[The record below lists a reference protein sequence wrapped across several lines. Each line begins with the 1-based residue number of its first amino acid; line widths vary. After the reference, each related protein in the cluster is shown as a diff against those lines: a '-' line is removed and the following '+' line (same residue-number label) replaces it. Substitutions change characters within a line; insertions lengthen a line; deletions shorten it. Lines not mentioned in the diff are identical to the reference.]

1 MSNNY
6 KSMKIKVLNV
16 NKYVKENHLV
26 PVTSS
31 KKVDVNKTLHKDGLF
46 SETIFGR
53 IGSKER
59 MTKMAYINLNC
70 KCLQPYLCIAL
81 ERSSADFSN
90 TILGKLRWRVDGGK
104 LSKSDNLEDPSGIS
118 FIYDNWEIFIKEI
131 LKSNGSKSRE
141 NNLDLIKKYDK
152 DDLFVDKWLVIPAGF
167 RDINTMD
174 IEKSGKSDYDQI
186 NDFYSSMILLSN
198 QLSNITDIKTS
209 LVDDKFS
216 YQMQQ
221 NINNIYRRLMEVKTA
236 KKGGLIQKAAL
247 AKTIMYSA
255 GNVICIPK
263 LTRNSYDTDDST
275 NIKFGHIGIPT
286 VQLLDIF
293 YPFVNHRIKEMFA
306 YKDEL
311 YDIVKYLIKAKETY
325 SENDVVEK
333 FINKA
338 KNDNKFVFKKMQK
351 DDKNYSIKI
360 NGNERILNVL
370 EFLKNE
376 IIDPIIIDK
385 FVTATRFPVDNKLS
399 QQYLKP
405 ISTTTENVEKVIAD
419 DGIEYELCKN
429 EILILAFQ
437 VNTNTLAPMGGDFDG
452 DIIAVIGIFSDEA
465 NKAIEENGWLCK
477 FPLTTTNKPITENK
491 NEILYGLYLLTE

>member
-1 MSNNY
+1 MSNSY
-6 KSMKIKVLNV
+6 QSMKIKVLNV
-16 NKYVKENHLV
+16 NKYVKENHLI

-31 KKVDVNKTLHKDGLF
+31 KKIDINNTLHKDGLF
-46 SETIFGR
+46 SEQIFGR

-59 MTKMAYINLNC
+59 MTKMSYINLNC
-70 KCLQPYLCIAL
+70 KCIQPYLCIAL

-90 TILGKLRWRVDGGK
+90 TILGKLRWKIDGGK
-104 LSKSDNLEDPSGIS
+104 LSKSDNLEDPSGLS
-118 FIYDNWEIFIKEI
+118 FIYENWEIFIKEI

-141 NNLDLIKKYDK
+141 QTLDLIKKYKK
-152 DDLFVDKWLVIPAGF
+152 DDLFTDKWLVIPAGF
-167 RDINTMD
+167 RDINTID

-186 NDFYSSMILLSN
+186 NDFYSAIILLSN
-198 QLSNITDIKTS
+198 QLDNITDIKTS
-209 LVDDKFS
+209 LVDEKFS
-216 YQMQQ
+216 YQIQQ
-221 NINNIYRRLMEVKTA
+221 NINEIYRRLMEIKTA

-263 LTRNSYDTDDST
+263 LTREHYNIKDST
-275 NIKFGHIGIPT
+275 NIQFGHIGVPT

-293 YPFVNHRIKEMFA
+293 YPFINHRIKEMFS
-306 YKDEL
+306 YKEEL
-311 YDIVKYLIKAKETY
+311 YEIVKYLIKAKDTY

-333 FINKA
+333 FINKS
-338 KNDNKFVFKKMQK
+338 KNDNKFVFKNMEFN
-351 DDKNYSIKI
+351 DKKYSITI
-360 NGNERILNVL
+360 NGREKILNVL

-376 IIDPIIIDK
+376 IVDPIIMDK

-405 ISTTTENVEKVIAD
+405 IATTVESVEKVEAD

-429 EILILAFQ
+429 NILILAFQ
-437 VNTNTLAPMGGDFDG
+437 VNINTLGPMGGDFDG
-452 DIIAVIGIFSDEA
+452 DAIALIGIFSDEA
-465 NKAIEENGWLCK
+465 NKAIEETGWLCK

-491 NEILYGLYLLTE
+491 NEVLYGLYLLTE